1 MRSIVLAILLSFVAA
16 ACEAARPVVVVQTAQ
31 DAAIVMA
38 RRGVLVHSGCGCYE
52 GIGFSTTSP
61 DDAIRRS
68 CYWGQRRPK
77 EIATA
82 RGPRGWYAVVR
93 YW

>member
-1 MRSIVLAILLSFVAA
+1 MRSIVLAILLSFVAV

-61 DDAIRRS
+61 DDAVRRC

>member
-1 MRSIVLAILLSFVAA
+1 MRSIVLAILLSCVAV
-16 ACEAARPVVVVQTAQ
+16 ACQAARPVVVIQSAQ
-31 DAAIVMA
+31 DTAVVMA

-52 GIGFSTTSP
+52 GIGFSPTSP
-61 DDAIRRS
+61 DDAIRRC
-68 CYWGQRRPK
+68 CYWGKRRPK

-82 RGPRGWYAVVR
+82 RGARGWYAVVR

>member
-1 MRSIVLAILLSFVAA
+1 MRFILACLLLCLAA
-16 ACEAARPVVVVQTAQ
+16 VQAEAARPVVVVQTAQ
-31 DAAIVMA
+31 DAAVIMA
-38 RRGVLVHSGCGCYE
+38 RRGVLVHSGCGSYE
-52 GIGFSTTSP
+52 GIGFSTTSA
-61 DDAIRRS
+61 DDAIRR
-68 CYWGQRRPK
+68 CCFWGQRRPR

>member
-1 MRSIVLAILLSFVAA
+1 MRSIVLAILLSFVAV
-16 ACEAARPVVVVQTAQ
+16 ACQAARPVVVVQTAQ

-38 RRGVLVHSGCGCYE
+38 RRGVLVHSGCGCTE
-52 GIGFSTTSP
+52 GIGYSPVSP
-61 DDAIRRS
+61 DDAIRR
-68 CYWGQRRPK
+68 CCFWGQRRPK